1 MKRFMTLWVST
12 MLLITL
18 LVSCTLANQQAGD
31 GTPAGGETPAVGQTP
46 AAAETPASASDD
58 GQLIRAQVDRAESP
72 GMDSDQVNELVKA
85 NNSFA
90 TDLYQRVAQGSG
102 DNLIFSPYSIS
113 QAFSMVYAGARGET
127 QAQMMDVLHFLSQER
142 QHPAFNALEQHLAQ
156 LPQAETQGME
166 SGEPFQ
172 LDVTNAVW
180 GQEGTPFEEAYLETL
195 ARQYGAGLRAV
206 DFAQDPESARQ
217 AINEWV
223 AEATQERIQNM
234 VPRDMI
240 NPNTRLVLAN
250 AIYFYGAW
258 LFPFDQEATEEGDF
272 TLLDGKTVEVPL
284 MFQHTARVPYVEGD
298 GYRAAQLPYTGQ
310 KADMLVIVPDEGRY
324 AEVEAGLDATF
335 LQDVQGRLETRDV
348 TLTLPRFEFDGE
360 LDLAALLQEMGLTN
374 PFGGEADFS
383 GIIEGGG
390 LFIDAALHKGTITVD
405 EIGTEA
411 AAATVIAMAESAME
425 RGELEATRPFI
436 FAITE
441 RDTGTVLFLGRVL
454 NPAQ

>member
-1 MKRFMTLWVST
+1 MKRFMILWVST
-12 MLLITL
+12 MLLIAL
-18 LVSCTLANQQAGD
+18 LVSCTIASQQADD
-31 GTPAGGETPAVGQTP
+31 GTPVGGETPAVG
-46 AAAETPASASDD
+46 ETPAPQATSPSDD
-58 GQLIRAQVDRAESP
+58 GQLIRAELDRAEAP
-72 GMDSDQVNELVKA
+72 GVDSDQVSELVKA

-90 TDLYQRVAQGSG
+90 TDLYQNVAQSNE

-127 QAQMMDVLHFLSQER
+127 QAQMMEVLHFLPQET
-142 QHPAFNALEQHLAQ
+142 QHPAFNALEQYLAQ
-156 LPQAETQGME
+156 LPQAETQGIE

-180 GQEGTPFEEAYLETL
+180 GQEGTPFVEAYLETL

-206 DFAQDPESARQ
+206 DFAQNPESAHQ
-217 AINEWV
+217 AINDWV
-223 AEATQERIQNM
+223 AEATQDRIQNM
-234 VPRDMI
+234 VPRDVI
-240 NPNTRLVLAN
+240 NTNTRLVLAN

-258 LFPFDQEATEEGDF
+258 LFPFNQEATEDGEF
-272 TLLDGKTVEVPL
+272 ALLDGTMVTVPL

-310 KADMLVIVPDEGRY
+310 KADMLVILPDEGRY
-324 AEVEAGLDATF
+324 TEVEAGLDAAF
-335 LQDVQGRLETRDV
+335 LQDVHQGLQTRDV
-348 TLTLPRFEFDGE
+348 TLTLPRFEFDSA
-360 LDLAALLQEMGLTN
+360 LDLADLLQEMGLTN

-436 FAITE
+436 FAIAE